1 MFRQTLLLLPKDA
14 VPLSF
19 AFASAYR
26 STLLK
31 TPSAL
36 SDPNAKLKILIEVEK
51 EGLRGG
57 RYQGSGVD

>member
-1 MFRQTLLLLPKDA
+1 MFRQTLLLLLKDA

-19 AFASAYR
+19 AFASTYH

-57 RYQGSGVD
+57 CYQGSGVD